1 MNCSTIWAKVSPDGR
16 LEARLRCKLLDCRY
30 SSRVLEA
37 DFRCSNDQ
45 RLAVVPVHLSPQDVE
60 VVGGGRALGQL
71 EIDVLA
77 AEVVE
82 LAADCVVSL

>member
-1 MNCSTIWAKVSPDGR
+1 M
-16 LEARLRCKLLDCRY
+16 
-30 SSRVLEA
+30 
-37 DFRCSNDQ
+37 
-45 RLAVVPVHLSPQDVE
+45 HLSPQDVE